1 VEVTYSYRDI
11 DAPYILNET
20 LFEEYLGLSYPDN
33 DIEYLGRKYKYKIQ
47 VQLVLIEE
55 ILKKALK
62 IKILSRSESLRRGIF
77 CDALEYVKKI
87 LEISVLATEFELQKA
102 GLRHHLSPAKIKSKI
117 KEIEKREREVF

>member
-47 VQLVLIEE
+47 VQIVLIDE
-55 ILKKALK
+55 ILKKAQK
-62 IKILSRSESLRRGIF
+62 IKILSRSESLRR
-77 CDALEYVKKI
+77 
-87 LEISVLATEFELQKA
+87 
-102 GLRHHLSPAKIKSKI
+102 
-117 KEIEKREREVF
+117 